1 MAGYNEIKGLR
12 VKYLSADPSNAEDGQ
27 VWYNSTS
34 GNLRVQGIG
43 LESFTSSSPL
53 NTARYF
59 MAGAGSQTAALSFGG
74 DASPPYTNASEEY
87 NGSGWTNTS
96 SMNTARTSLAGA
108 GTSTAGLG
116 FGGYFSPPASNKN
129 ETEEYNGSSWSEQ
142 NNLGTARYRLA
153 GAGTQTAGLAFGG
166 NAGATSPTVS
176 ADTEE
181 YNGTSWSEQNNLSQ
195 GRRQLGGLGTQTA
208 ALAFG
213 GRKQPGNV
221 DVTDTEEYNGLS
233 WTSGGALP
241 QISRGYG
248 GTSGTQTAGL
258 SIGGVIA
265 PGIYNGALKY
275 DGSTWS
281 ISPATLATGTNEGS
295 GLMSGSTQSAGMVAG
310 GYGPSSVLGNTEEFN
325 ITTSTFTAAAW
336 SSGGALGTA
345 RYQMGGAGDLPAG
358 LAYGG
363 YGTGIGANTNK
374 TEEYNGTSWAE
385 QNDMSNPRGQCSG
398 QHIGTQT
405 AALAAGGTLPGS
417 PNYGSA
423 CEEYNGTS
431 WTAGGSLTEDS
442 GRSYVAGFGS
452 QTAGVAAGGYAQ
464 TGATSNSEEYDGSSW
479 TAGNNRNNPASASS
493 GTGTQTAGLAVGI
506 YPNSSNVEEYDG
518 TDWTNVTAYPSGRF
532 GVFGGMGTQ
541 TDSMHAGGSSGT
553 TRTTAVFGYDGTSFS
568 TKPSLANALSSGAS
582 GGTSSSA
589 FIAGGRGSPPGPTA
603 GVTTTEEFTAET
615 SAVAPASNLT
625 TS

>member
-12 VKYLSADPSNAEDGQ
+12 VKYLSDDPSNAEDGQ

-43 LESFTSSSPL
+43 LQSVTSGSPL
-53 NTARYF
+53 ITAR
-59 MAGAGSQTAALSFGG
+59 
-74 DASPPYTNASEEY
+74 
-87 NGSGWTNTS
+87 NG
-96 SMNTARTSLAGA
+96 LAGA
-108 GTSTAGLG
+108 GI
-116 FGGYFSPPASNKN
+116 
-129 ETEEYNGSSWSEQ
+129 
-142 NNLGTARYRLA
+142 
-153 GAGTQTAGLAFGG
+153 
-166 NAGATSPTVS
+166 
-176 ADTEE
+176 
-181 YNGTSWSEQNNLSQ
+181 
-195 GRRQLGGLGTQTA
+195 QTA

-213 GRKQPGNV
+213 G
-221 DVTDTEEYNGLS
+221 DVSPPPTTLTEEYNGS
-233 WTSGGALP
+233 GWSAGGAMN
-241 QISRGYG
+241 QARTDVG
-248 GTSGTQTAGL
+248 GTGTQTAALGF
-258 SIGGVIA
+258 GGYNPP
-265 PGIYNGALKY
+265 PGAVNNSEEYNGSSWTAGNNINTARYRLVGLGTQTAAMALGGRGTPEPQPVVATVENY
-275 DGSTWS
+275 DGTNWTTGTSFSTARQAGGAAGINTAGLICGGGATPVPAGTTNTANSEEWNGTSWTEGNNMNTTKRAFAGQNGLQTAAIMMGGAPNTTGIETYDGTSWS
-281 ISPATLATGTNEGS
+281 VSPATLVTQRHNGS
-295 GLMSGSTQSAGMVAG
+295 GTSGAPGTTGLAVGGSADP
-310 GYGPSSVLGNTEEFN
+310 GPTASTEEYN
-325 ITTSTFTAAAW
+325 SSLNTFTAAAW
-336 SSGGALGTA
+336 ASGGALGTA
-345 RYQMGGAGDLPAG
+345 RYQMGGAGDLPSG

-363 YGTGIGANTNK
+363 YSTGIGSNTNK

-431 WTAGGSLTEDS
+431 WTAGGALTEDS
-442 GRSYVAGFGS
+442 GRSYVAGFGT

-553 TRTTAVFGYDGTSFS
+553 TRTAAVFGYDGTSFS

-603 GVTTTEEFTAET
+603 GVTTTEEFTGET
-615 SAVAPASNLT
+615 SAVAPASTIT